1 MWWFILRNHQD
12 PVKDGTLIIARGGG
26 GDVDPDLLEL
36 VVVRRRR
43 SSRGMEE
50 TLLVDLLP

>member
-1 MWWFILRNHQD
+1 MMWWFILRNHQD
-12 PVKDGTLIIARGGG
+12 PVKDGTLIIARG